1 MNKIFNFSFL
11 ILFSLLL
18 GSDAFAAGDV
28 NLVVRLK
35 GSVFIPTRC
44 VFNLDKDYS
53 VDLGKVDIKKIDGE
67 KYIQVN
73 MPQKCTA
80 GLGTAE
86 YLVRITGTFVGT
98 SNVLT
103 TNHANL
109 GLKLLVNDQAVRSGS
124 NFSVISTNDKL
135 KLSIAPTKLD
145 AAKSLAPGK
154 FSANITMTSI
164 IR

>member
-1 MNKIFNFSFL
+1 MNKIFNFSFF

-35 GSVFIPTRC
+35 GSVFIPPRC
-44 VFNLDKDYS
+44 VFNMDKDYS
-53 VDLGKVDIKKIDGE
+53 VDLGKVDIQKVDGE
-67 KYIQVN
+67 PSIQVDI
-73 MPQKCTA
+73 PQQCTP
-80 GLGTAE
+80 GLGAAE

-109 GLKLLVNDQAVRSGS
+109 GLKLLVNDQTVRSGS
-124 NFSVISTNDKL
+124 NFLVNSINDKL

-154 FSANITMTSI
+154 FLANITMISI